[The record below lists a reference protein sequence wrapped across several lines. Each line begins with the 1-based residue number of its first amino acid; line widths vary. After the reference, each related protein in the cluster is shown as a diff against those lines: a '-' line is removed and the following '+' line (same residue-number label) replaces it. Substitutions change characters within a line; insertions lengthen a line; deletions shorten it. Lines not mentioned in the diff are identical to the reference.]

1 MNRARPLLLAPALAL
16 AITTALTGC
25 AVNELRQP
33 GDSDLAGTISA
44 SGASS
49 QQAAQDIWIAGFQ
62 NDHPL
67 ATVEYDPAGSG
78 AGREMFAA
86 GGTAFAGSDRPF
98 SVGEIED
105 EEFASCAPGSGII
118 ELPVYISPIAI
129 VFSLDDVDSLRLDP
143 ATIAR
148 IFTGE
153 ITRWNDDAI
162 SELNPDVTLPDA
174 VITAVHRSDDSGITE
189 NFTAYLQATA
199 GAAWPHKPNGIWPL
213 DFGEAAQGTSG
224 VVDAV
229 TNGVG
234 TIGYV
239 DASRAGELGIVEVKV
254 GEQFVPYSTEAAAA
268 IIDASPVAAGRGPG
282 DLAIEIDRA
291 SSASGVY
298 PIVLVSYLIGCE
310 RYPDPATAKVVRAY
324 FEYVISHEA
333 QQTAADY
340 AGSAPIST
348 GLTERAAEAVAL
360 IR

>member
-1 MNRARPLLLAPALAL
+1 MNRARPLLLTTVLV
-16 AITTALTGC
+16 TVTALTGC

-33 GDSDLAGTISA
+33 GGSDLKGTISA

-98 SVGEIED
+98 TPAEIEA

-129 VFSLDDVDSLRLDP
+129 VFSLSGVDSLRLDP

-148 IFTGE
+148 IFSGE
-153 ITRWNDDAI
+153 ITRWNDTAI
-162 SELNPDVTLPDA
+162 AELNPDATLPDA
-174 VITAVHRSDDSGITE
+174 VITAVHRSDDSGVTE
-189 NFTAYLQATA
+189 NFTAYLQAA
-199 GAAWPHKPNGIWPL
+199 ASDAWPHKPSGIWPL

-239 DASRAGELGIVEVKV
+239 DASRAEGLGIVEVKV
-254 GEQFVPYSTEAAAA
+254 GDEFVPYSTEAAAA
-268 IIDASPVAAGRGPG
+268 IIDASPVETGRGPG

-291 SSASGVY
+291 TSASGVY

-310 RYPDPATAKVVRAY
+310 RYPDPASAAVVRAY
-324 FEYVISHEA
+324 FDYVISPGA
-333 QQTAADY
+333 QQAAADY
-340 AGSAPIST
+340 AGSAPISP
-348 GLTERAAEAVAL
+348 GLTERAAQAIDL